1 VTGGDGVHCWRETC
15 GLCICATT
23 SVTRILW
30 GTRQEF
36 ESGGS
41 SRTHIL
47 GRPTTTRAKGST
59 RAVTH
64 AHRLPPPISHP
75 HSVRKAARRH
85 ISSANMSRFF
95 HGSDSSSES
104 SSDEEELYENEEE
117 EQSEEE
123 SSEEESEE
131 EEDDDSSSDG
141 EGGRTGASRFLR
153 EASDE
158 SEESDDEKVTIVKS
172 AKDKRFD
179 ELEGTIRLI
188 ENAEKINDWNAIN
201 EQYDRMNR
209 QIPTLM
215 RDLDGQPPKMFIK
228 TISDLETAVNEAFE
242 KQKVTPKKMN
252 PVAQKGLNALR
263 QKIRKNNRDYQ
274 ADIKNFR
281 EHPEEY
287 MKEDVV
293 EETAPAPKK
302 PKKKLIDAEAPADGD
317 DEGFIMIG
325 AGGKAMVY
333 TPESI
338 LKHLRSIVES
348 RGRKNTDR
356 MEQIKTMEK
365 LLDVAVSDYQRVRV
379 LLTLI
384 ATRFDLTSGTGST
397 MTQEQ
402 WKMAQQEIA
411 RLLEILE
418 ANRDIVVI
426 DQGAEEWDDDDK
438 QPTITP
444 GETFKVPGSIVSFV
458 ERLDDELTRVLQQ
471 VDPHTTEYPE
481 RLVDEGALYAD
492 IVRALLYAE
501 RLKADPKLEASQET
515 INRVV
520 MRRLEHVYFK
530 PAQVVTILEENTWKT
545 IPAQLDSK
553 ITPRSEGADVT
564 KLVQKLSGYLFQN
577 AEGII
582 RARAMLCQIY
592 HLALHDN
599 YYKSRDMMLMSHLQE
614 TISSFDV
621 NTQILYNRTLT
632 QVGLCAFRAGLVY
645 ECQTALQDICG
656 SQRQKELL
664 AQGLQVQRYSQIT
677 PEQERLERQRQL
689 PFHMHINLEL
699 LECVYLTCSMLL
711 EIPTLA
717 QAGSSPDLKKR
728 VISKSYRR
736 MLEYHERQ
744 IFTGPPENTRDHVMQ
759 ASKAL
764 AAGEWKKAAEFITS
778 IKVWDLLPKSAEIK
792 QMLEQQ
798 VQEEGL
804 RTYLFTYAPFYDT
817 LSISKL
823 AGMFDLPESKVT
835 SLVSKMIHHE
845 ELAAALDQVNG
856 AIIFRKGVELSRL
869 QSLALTLS
877 DKAQGLIE
885 ANERVLEQ
893 RTQGTANAFE
903 RQGAQRGGR
912 GGRGGARGG
921 RGGGGAIGRRG
932 GGGGG
937 FTGGA
942 LGNAIRAQ

>member
-1 VTGGDGVHCWRETC
+1 
-15 GLCICATT
+15 
-23 SVTRILW
+23 
-30 GTRQEF
+30 
-36 ESGGS
+36 
-41 SRTHIL
+41 
-47 GRPTTTRAKGST
+47 
-59 RAVTH
+59 
-64 AHRLPPPISHP
+64 
-75 HSVRKAARRH
+75 
-85 ISSANMSRFF
+85 MSRFF
-95 HGSDSSSES
+95 QGSDSES
-104 SSDEEELYENEEE
+104 SSEEEEYSLDEEER
-117 EQSEEE
+117 EEE
-123 SSEEESEE
+123 SEEEESEE
-131 EEDDDSSSDG
+131 EEDEDEDEESSEE
-141 EGGRTGASRFLR
+141 EGGKTGASRFLR
-153 EASDE
+153 EASDDE
-158 SEESDDEKVTIVKS
+158 SESDEDKVTVVKS

-179 ELEGTIRLI
+179 ELEGTVRLI
-188 ENAEKINDWNAIN
+188 ENAEKISDWNAIN
-201 EQYDRMNR
+201 DQYDKMNR
-209 QIPTLM
+209 QIPILM
-215 RDLDGQPPKMFIK
+215 RDLDGKPPKMFVK
-228 TISDLETAVNEAFE
+228 TIAGLETTVMEAFE

-252 PVAQKGLNALR
+252 PIAQKGLNALR
-263 QKIRKNNRDYQ
+263 QKIRKNNRDY
-274 ADIKNFR
+274 ATEIETYRND
-281 EHPEEY
+281 PDEY

-293 EETAPAPKK
+293 EEVAPAQKK
-302 PKKKLIDAEAPADGD
+302 PKRTLLANENAIDAGD
-317 DEGFIMIG
+317 DGFTMVG

-356 MEQIKTMEK
+356 LEQIRVMER
-365 LLDVAVSDYQRVRV
+365 LLDVAISEYQRIRV
-379 LLTLI
+379 LLVLI
-384 ATRFDLTSGTGST
+384 ATRFDLTSGTGSQ
-397 MTQEQ
+397 MSQEQ
-402 WKMAQQEIA
+402 WKLAQQEIA
-411 RLLEILE
+411 RLLAILDE
-418 ANRDIVVI
+418 NRDIVVVE
-426 DQGAEEWDDDDK
+426 GAEEWEDDDK
-438 QPTITP
+438 QPTITR
-444 GETFKVPGSIVSFV
+444 GELFKIPGSVVSFV
-458 ERLDDELTRVLQQ
+458 ERLDDELTRVLQH
-471 VDPHTTEYPE
+471 VDPHTAEYVE
-481 RLVDEGALYAD
+481 RLQDEGALYTN
-492 IVRALLYAE
+492 IVRCLLYTE
-501 RLKADPKLEASQET
+501 RLMDDTRLERSKENT
-515 INRVV
+515 NRVV

-530 PAQVVTILEENTWKT
+530 PSTVIAKVEDDTWKA
-545 IPAQLDSK
+545 IPDNLDSK
-553 ITPRSEGADVT
+553 ITPRAEHTDVAN
-564 KLVQKLSGYLFQN
+564 LVQKLSGYLFEN
-577 AEGII
+577 SEGII

-592 HLALHDN
+592 YLALHDN

-614 TISSFDV
+614 TIGSFDV
-621 NTQILYNRTLT
+621 STQILYNRTLT

-664 AQGLQVQRYSQIT
+664 AQGLQMQRYSQIT

-689 PFHMHINLEL
+689 PFHMHINLEF

-764 AAGEWKKAAEFITS
+764 AAGEWKKSAEFITS
-778 IKVWDLLPKSAEIK
+778 IKIWDLLPKSAQIK
-792 QMLEQQ
+792 TMLEGQI
-798 VQEEGL
+798 QEEGL

-817 LSISKL
+817 LGLDTL

-835 SLVSKMIHHE
+835 ALVSKMIHHE
-845 ELAAALDQVNG
+845 ELAAALDQVNS

-885 ANERVLEQ
+885 SNERVLEQ

-921 RGGGGAIGRRG
+921 TRGGIRRG
-932 GGGGG
+932 GGSG